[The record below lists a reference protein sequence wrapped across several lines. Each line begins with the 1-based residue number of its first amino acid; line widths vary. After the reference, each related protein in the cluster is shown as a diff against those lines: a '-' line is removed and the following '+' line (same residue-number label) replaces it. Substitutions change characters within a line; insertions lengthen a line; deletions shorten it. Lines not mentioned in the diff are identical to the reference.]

1 MRGGLAHPSDAIFLV
16 LGVVGVNASVALAT
30 FVPADNGTA
39 KTLWPAIG
47 VGALAVCGFGALW
60 VAVDSISISIRKF
73 GDRSLSRAGANLR
86 ALAALLSPWTY
97 RQAARLLGVPTLAV
111 IGVVMGSVT
120 MSVLAISQG

>member
-16 LGVVGVNASVALAT
+16 LGVVGVNAAVALAT

>member
-16 LGVVGVNASVALAT
+16 LGVVGVNAAVALAT

-39 KTLWPAIG
+39 ETLWPAIG

-60 VAVDSISISIRKF
+60 VAVDAISISIRKF

>member
-1 MRGGLAHPSDAIFLV
+1 MRGRLAHPSDAIFLV
-16 LGVVGVNASVALAT
+16 LGVVGVNAAVALTT

-39 KTLWPAIG
+39 TTLWPAIG

-73 GDRSLSRAGANLR
+73 GDRSLSRSGANLR
-86 ALAALLSPWTY
+86 ALAALLSPLTY
-97 RQAARLLGVPTLAV
+97 RQAARLLGVPTVAV